1 MFVCLFVLFLLILF
15 LGKLVF
21 ITSEIVHP
29 SPLVRS
35 RFTVCFS
42 TFNGNKLP
50 LMTLVDL
57 YRGGPVCFQSN
68 CQSGNLIFEV
78 YISFVSNV
86 LYSIFAFKQCEK
98 AKGLGNKTLVLSLG
112 VTSPPVT
119 PVTELDLSLF
129 FTRLCHSVS
138 PLYTHFVIT
147 IINYFQLYF
156 VKFTSP
162 ERQNKLCNH
171 FVEGPHSSIKFAKDF
186 VFSCS
191 SGFIRNYVYSF
202 CCQSVEVLR
211 SYFTYL
217 SGVTSFFP

>member
-1 MFVCLFVLFLLILF
+1 MLAKRLSFCSFGFGCNDPTYHPSSVRLFIILVFFFFPVRWLGIAFVLSLGVPPPLITPVTWLSLFCVCIFFGFDYYYYYYYIFSLSLFVCLFVLFLLILF

-129 FTRLCHSVS
+129 LPDC
-138 PLYTHFVIT
+138 VI
-147 IINYFQLYF
+147 
-156 VKFTSP
+156 V
-162 ERQNKLCNH
+162 
-171 FVEGPHSSIKFAKDF
+171 
-186 VFSCS
+186 
-191 SGFIRNYVYSF
+191 
-202 CCQSVEVLR
+202 
-211 SYFTYL
+211 
-217 SGVTSFFP
+217 

>member
-1 MFVCLFVLFLLILF
+1 MACHCFCLVFGCTAPTYYTSYLIESFLCMYIFWFWLLLLLLLYILFIFVCLFVLFLLILF

-129 FTRLCHSVS
+129 LPDC
-138 PLYTHFVIT
+138 VI
-147 IINYFQLYF
+147 
-156 VKFTSP
+156 V
-162 ERQNKLCNH
+162 
-171 FVEGPHSSIKFAKDF
+171 
-186 VFSCS
+186 
-191 SGFIRNYVYSF
+191 
-202 CCQSVEVLR
+202 
-211 SYFTYL
+211 
-217 SGVTSFFP
+217 